1 MITYEIPRPCYRCLC
16 RVCGQAGCPHW
27 NNVYRKR
34 CQDCWFSHNFRPI
47 LDCENFYFKFFHKYK
62 IKRVF
67 SRPKVRYVDK
77 TNADD
82 LRVMLTEIL
91 GLLRSGAPTSPT
103 TDVNCVRQNC
113 LCLKCS
119 HFERC
124 DVRCN
129 LCLDY
134 RGQNPVIM
142 CGLKLQRD
150 RNL

>member
-27 NNVYRKR
+27 NNIYRKR

-119 HFERC
+119 YFERC
-124 DVRCN
+124 DIRCE
-129 LCLDY
+129 LCRDY
-134 RGQNPVIM
+134 RGQNPISM

-150 RNL
+150 KKL